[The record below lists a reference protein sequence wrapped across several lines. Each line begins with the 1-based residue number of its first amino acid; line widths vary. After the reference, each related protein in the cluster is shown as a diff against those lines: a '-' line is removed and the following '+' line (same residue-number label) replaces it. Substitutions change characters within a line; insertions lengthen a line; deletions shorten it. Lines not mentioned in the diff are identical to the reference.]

1 MRVVDCEQG
10 SAEWLQLRVGKITA
24 SRICEAMSRYSI
36 KSKVGGET
44 AERKNYKTDMIV
56 ERLTGRSTEN
66 FVSPEM
72 IWGRDNEQSARTA
85 YEMEKG
91 VMTRQVGFILHPTL
105 DYVGASPDSLVDDG
119 GLEIKCPKTAT
130 HIKWMLAGVVPEEHV
145 DQCQWNMA
153 CAEAPWWDFMSYDP
167 RLPEGIDRFIVRL
180 PRDDKR
186 IAEMEEEAIQFDSE
200 IEQVIAF
207 LRKRAKPLPPPR
219 PVDNRS
225 EYDQWMEKF
234 VAQELVP

>member
-10 SAEWLQLRVGKITA
+10 SAEWLQERVGRITA

-72 IWGRDNEQSARTA
+72 IWGRENESSARTA
-85 YEMEKG
+85 YEMEKN
-91 VMTRQVGFILHPTL
+91 VLTQQIGFILHPTL
-105 DYVGASPDSLVDDG
+105 DHVGASPDSLVDDG

-145 DQCQWNMA
+145 DQVQLNIA
-153 CAEAPWWDFMSYDP
+153 CAETAWWDFMSYDP
-167 RLPEGIDRFIVRL
+167 RLPEGIDRFIVRV
-180 PRDDKR
+180 PRDDQR
-186 IAEMEEEAIQFDSE
+186 IAEMEAEAIQFYEE
-200 IEQVIAF
+200 INQVIAF
-207 LRKRAKPLPPPR
+207 LRKREKVTAPR
-219 PVDNRS
+219 PVDPRS
-225 EYDQWMEKF
+225 DFEQLMSMID
-234 VAQELVP
+234 AQEMTP

>member
-1 MRVVDCEQG
+1 MRVVECEQG
-10 SAEWLQLRVGKITA
+10 SAEWLQNRVGRITA
-24 SRICEAMSRYSI
+24 SRVCEAMSRF
-36 KSKVGGET
+36 KNKDGET

-72 IWGRDNEQSARTA
+72 VWGRDNEQGARTA

-105 DYVGASPDSLVDDG
+105 DHVGASPDSLVDDG

-130 HIKWMLAGVVPEEHV
+130 HIKWMLAGVMPEEHV
-145 DQCQWNMA
+145 DQVQLNIV
-153 CAEAPWWDFMSYDP
+153 CAETLWWDFMSYDP
-167 RLPEGIDRFIVRL
+167 RLPEGIDRFIVRV

-186 IAEMEEEAIQFDSE
+186 IAEMEGEAIQFDKE

-207 LRKRAKPLPPPR
+207 LRQREKPIVAKPAP

-225 EYDQWMEKF
+225 DYDQLMEMIDN
-234 VAQELVP
+234 AELVP

>member
-1 MRVVDCEQG
+1 MRVIRCEQG
-10 SAEWLQLRVGKITA
+10 SAEWLQERVGKITA
-24 SRICEAMSRYSI
+24 SRISEAMSRYKI
-36 KSKVGGET
+36 QSKVGGET

-72 IWGRDNEQSARTA
+72 IWGRDNEQAARTA

-91 VMTRQVGFILHPTL
+91 VMTQQVGFILHPTL

-130 HIKWMLAGVVPEEHV
+130 HIKWMRLGVCPEEHV
-145 DQCQWNMA
+145 DQVQLNIL
-153 CAEAPWWDFMSYDP
+153 CAETAWWDFMSFDP
-167 RLPEGIDRFIVRL
+167 RLPEGIDRFIVRV

-186 IAEMEEEAIQFDSE
+186 IAEMEAEFVAFNGE
-200 IEQVIAF
+200 IEQEIAW
-207 LRKRAKPLPPPR
+207 LRKRVVKRAAP
-219 PVDNRS
+219 PVDKRS
-225 EYDQWMEKF
+225 EYDQLM
-234 VAQELVP
+234 AMLDTQELIP

>member
-1 MRVVDCEQG
+1 MRIIDCEQG
-10 SAEWLQLRVGKITA
+10 SAEWLQNRVGRITA
-24 SRICEAMSRYSI
+24 SRICEAMSRYA
-36 KSKVGGET
+36 KKDGET

-72 IWGRDNEQSARTA
+72 IWGRDNEQAARTA

-91 VMTRQVGFILHPTL
+91 VMTQKVGFILHPTL
-105 DYVGASPDSLVDDG
+105 DHVGASPDSLVDDG

-145 DQCQWNMA
+145 DQVQLNIA
-153 CAEAPWWDFMSYDP
+153 CAETAWWDFMSYDP
-167 RLPEGIDRFIVRL
+167 RLPEGIDRFIVRV

-186 IAEMEEEAIQFDSE
+186 IADMEAEAVQFNAE

-207 LRKRAKPLPPPR
+207 LRKREVKRPAP
-219 PVDNRS
+219 PVDTRPAYEQLMS
-225 EYDQWMEKF
+225 VMDA
-234 VAQELVP
+234 VELVP

>member
-1 MRVVDCEQG
+1 MRIIDCEQG
-10 SAEWLQLRVGKITA
+10 SAEWLQNRVGRITA
-24 SRICEAMSRYSI
+24 SRICEAMSRYA
-36 KSKVGGET
+36 KKDGET

-72 IWGRDNEQSARTA
+72 IWGRDNEQAARTA

-91 VMTRQVGFILHPTL
+91 VMTQQVGFILHPTL
-105 DYVGASPDSLVDDG
+105 DHVGASPDSLVDDG

-145 DQCQWNMA
+145 DQVQLNIA
-153 CAEAPWWDFMSYDP
+153 CAETAWWDFMSYDP
-167 RLPEGIDRFIVRL
+167 RLPEGIDRFIVRV
-180 PRDDKR
+180 PRDGKR
-186 IAEMEEEAIQFDSE
+186 IAEMEAEAVQFNAE

-207 LRKRAKPLPPPR
+207 LRKREVKRPAP
-219 PVDNRS
+219 PVDTRPAYEQLMS
-225 EYDQWMEKF
+225 VMDA
-234 VAQELVP
+234 VELVP